1 VLVVCQVL
9 SGPGRF
15 GGGCGSSTVGAP
27 ELSDHR
33 SWPDDHRNQR
43 TSRRPRFG
51 HRAPFEHR
59 SVHKGH
65 SNDLVCRK
73 CAGQRLAVSAPPGTR
88 TPKPR
93 IKGPN
98 LVMSSRFDFCQPVP
112 VLQVS
117 DESRCRRMPAQADYL
132 RGHRALM
139 EHHDWHLV
147 LDRQTGWGERGN
159 GRSSGLCP
167 LPLRRDSGLQHASTA
182 RASPMR
188 LDWPRWRHPRCDRPA
203 VGVTFGGPVSRR
215 GRDRCGGSRRRRT
228 EAAGQL
234 VGRRHK

>member
-1 VLVVCQVL
+1 
-9 SGPGRF
+9 
-15 GGGCGSSTVGAP
+15 
-27 ELSDHR
+27 
-33 SWPDDHRNQR
+33 
-43 TSRRPRFG
+43 
-51 HRAPFEHR
+51 
-59 SVHKGH
+59 
-65 SNDLVCRK
+65 
-73 CAGQRLAVSAPPGTR
+73 
-88 TPKPR
+88 
-93 IKGPN
+93 
-98 LVMSSRFDFCQPVP
+98 VP

-203 VGVTFGGPVSRR
+203 VGVTFVQTGQPTRSRSVR
-215 GRDRCGGSRRRRT
+215 RKSSPTHRSGSSACRQT
-228 EAAGQL
+228 A
-234 VGRRHK
+234 